1 MKKHILVSI
10 AVITFPAALILLGRS
25 ETEMVSNIGQ
35 LLEMLYLSPGLVAQK
50 ELFGFRKDIGLL
62 PTISGR
68 LVVTAFYLLLYWGVV
83 FALHKRSS
91 NELHNS

>member
-10 AVITFPAALILLGRS
+10 AIIMLPAALILLGRS
-25 ETEMVSNIGQ
+25 ETEMFSNIGQ
-35 LLEMLYLSPGLVAQK
+35 LLEMLYLSPGLVAQE
-50 ELFGFRKDIGLL
+50 ELFGFQKNIGLL
-62 PTISGR
+62 PKNSGR

-91 NELHNS
+91 SELHNS